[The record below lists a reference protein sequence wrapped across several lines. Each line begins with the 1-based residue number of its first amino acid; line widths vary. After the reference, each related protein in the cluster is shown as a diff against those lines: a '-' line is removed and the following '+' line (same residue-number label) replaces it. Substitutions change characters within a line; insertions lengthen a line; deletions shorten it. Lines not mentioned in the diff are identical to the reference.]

1 MEHTQLTIVLGAFLF
16 AALVKGVTGLGFST
30 TALPF
35 LVYALG
41 IKEALPLL
49 IIPSITS
56 NLIVMRDVGKF
67 RPTVSRFRW
76 LYLAVAPGVVSGLW
90 LLNWLDP
97 IISSAV
103 LGIALIVYC
112 VIAWL
117 QPDFRLSRRI
127 AKLLEIPVG
136 FATGLIN
143 GVTGSQVMPVLPFLL
158 SLQSGAELVH
168 PGHQY
173 FFHALEPCHGHRS
186 LEAWPDDTPVSPS
199 FPAGPRYG
207 VHRRAL
213 WESRSALAVARCFSF
228 NGFDYFDCS
237 RWGADYSPGALTRS
251 QNLRVDVVIKNQ
263 SGRRPHVFV
272 FRRTS

>member
-1 MEHTQLTIVLGAFLF
+1 MEHTQLTIVVGAFLF

-56 NLIVMRDVGKF
+56 NLIVMRDVGEF
-67 RPTVSRFRW
+67 RPTMSRFQW
-76 LYLAVAPGVVSGLW
+76 LYLAVVPGVVSGLW

-103 LGIALIVYC
+103 LGIALIMYC

-117 QPDFRLSRRI
+117 QPDFRLGRRI

-136 FATGLIN
+136 FASGLIN

-158 SLQSGAELVH
+158 SLHLERNSFIQAINISFTLSSLVMAIGLWKLGLMTLESVQVSLLGLVVVFIGARFGSHARHWLSPAAFRSTVLIILTALGGGLIIRLV
-168 PGHQY
+168 
-173 FFHALEPCHGHRS
+173 L
-186 LEAWPDDTPVSPS
+186 
-199 FPAGPRYG
+199 
-207 VHRRAL
+207 
-213 WESRSALAVARCFSF
+213 
-228 NGFDYFDCS
+228 
-237 RWGADYSPGALTRS
+237 
-251 QNLRVDVVIKNQ
+251 
-263 SGRRPHVFV
+263 
-272 FRRTS
+272 

>member
-1 MEHTQLTIVLGAFLF
+1 MEHTQLAIVVGAFLF

-49 IIPSITS
+49 IIPSIMS
-56 NLIVMRDVGKF
+56 NLIVMRDVGEF
-67 RPTVSRFRW
+67 RPTVSRFWW

-112 VIAWL
+112 AIAWL

-158 SLQSGAELVH
+158 SLHLERNWFIQAINISFTLSSLVMAIGLWKLGLMTLQSVQVSLLGLVVVFI
-168 PGHQY
+168 GVR
-173 FFHALEPCHGHRS
+173 FGSHARHWLSPAAFRS
-186 LEAWPDDTPVSPS
+186 TVLIILT
-199 FPAGPRYG
+199 
-207 VHRRAL
+207 AL
-213 WESRSALAVARCFSF
+213 GGGLIIRLV
-228 NGFDYFDCS
+228 
-237 RWGADYSPGALTRS
+237 L
-251 QNLRVDVVIKNQ
+251 
-263 SGRRPHVFV
+263 
-272 FRRTS
+272 